1 VNVSLPDEWRQDPKQ
16 RRLLII
22 TLLCYATGYPI
33 ALWLNQPWGWI
44 LVTAGGFFLM
54 WLVIL
59 IIRRINAKHGA
70 APPQPTTPD
79 SSTTDQP

>member
-1 VNVSLPDEWRQDPKQ
+1 MVSVSTSNELRPDPKQ

-22 TLLCYATGYPI
+22 TLACYATGYPI

-54 WLVIL
+54 WL
-59 IIRRINAKHGA
+59 IISVVRRINGRADD
-70 APPQPTTPD
+70 TR
-79 SSTTDQP
+79 

>member
-1 VNVSLPDEWRQDPKQ
+1 MNVSLPNEWRPDQKQ

-54 WLVIL
+54 WLVVL
-59 IIRRINAKHGA
+59 FIRRINAKSDGTPMQSQA
-70 APPQPTTPD
+70 ADSPTSEQP
-79 SSTTDQP
+79 

>member
-1 VNVSLPDEWRQDPKQ
+1 MGNVPLPDELRPDSKQ

-22 TLLCYATGYPI
+22 TLACYATGYPI

-54 WLVIL
+54 WL
-59 IIRRINAKHGA
+59 IISVVRRINGRADD
-70 APPQPTTPD
+70 TR
-79 SSTTDQP
+79 

>member
-1 VNVSLPDEWRQDPKQ
+1 M
-16 RRLLII
+16 II

-54 WLVIL
+54 WLVVL
-59 IIRRINAKHGA
+59 VIRRIN
-70 APPQPTTPD
+70 TTSNSTPD
-79 SSTTDQP
+79 HSTPSESSTSDQP